1 MRVKMKVRV
10 SVTDRLTASVHAWS
24 FVFQETCN
32 PPIPSKYPR
41 LRAGQPR
48 PVLGLPARSTSL
60 AQLSPRRALR
70 RRRAGYPVARY
81 RKGATRLSTDVI
93 LAENNYVTFCHHVQ
107 PFAFLLFKQKSAP
120 WPARTV
126 PADANMRPARAVLP
140 RPPRASFINAS
151 LILSP
156 SRRQQSGQVSKVY
169 LSSDRGDQRHLST
182 SPTTTG
188 RTTWPA
194 HARENQLPRTAAS
207 CYGSCS
213 STCGMFME
221 EGGGRV
227 TG

>member
-1 MRVKMKVRV
+1 MGLCFPRNLQPSYSLKIPPPARRAA
-10 SVTDRLTASVHAWS
+10 SAGTRTASEVDVPRATVAS
-24 FVFQETCN
+24 PSSPKETGRISCRSL
-32 PPIPSKYPR
+32 SKR
-41 LRAGQPR
+41 
-48 PVLGLPARSTSL
+48 
-60 AQLSPRRALR
+60 
-70 RRRAGYPVARY
+70 
-81 RKGATRLSTDVI
+81 ATRLSTDVI
-93 LAENNYVTFCHHVQ
+93 LAENNYVTLCHHVQ
-107 PFAFLLFKQKSAP
+107 RFAFLLFKQKSAP
-120 WPARTV
+120 WPACTV

-182 SPTTTG
+182 STTTTG